1 MYFFRVEISSFDD
14 EKKVLYL
21 IPDQSDTDEHGIP
34 FQEKLLTSSPQYK
47 EFVKE
52 TKTSVVD
59 VEYTVYRT
67 SAPIAGAITDE
78 SFEQMS
84 QDNALELLDG
94 NEFSITTGKSAK
106 SSGKGGNKSTYIVFG
121 MIATVIVLMI
131 IISAVTGNKGE
142 GKAGTGTTEATAEIT
157 AEIKTNESETH
168 EAVTTEPVSAT
179 KEPEQL
185 TSEPAFVDTP
195 PQETA
200 ESITADTQT
209 AEPENVVSSSSGGS
223 TSSSTQS
230 EYTISFHANGGT
242 GTLAV
247 TEKPHNKAV
256 LPCSDK
262 RAEQA
267 QPESETLLR
276 QKVGASY
283 AETSELYSNKTK
295 DNNPDIINPS
305 ITRTREEPEESCVP
319 VADMIDGMDFEQL
332 KEERACYA
340 QIVRDNTDY
349 DILVEQFPEQA
360 DEINELIS
368 IMVDVICSQK
378 KTIRANGEEKPHDVV
393 KSRLLKL
400 NSSHIEYVLA
410 ALKKNTSDVRNIRS
424 YLITALYNAPVT
436 MSSFYRAEVN
446 HDMFGKR

>member
-1 MYFFRVEISSFDD
+1 MNAIFQLLNPNNTVSVNRPLAHAIGLNEAVVYGALVAKYYWYSDRGMLDDGWFYSTAPDLQESTALTEKQQKRCVDALVKLGLLRCELRGMPAKRSFYIIEDID
-14 EKKVLYL
+14 LIQSLLAAGEAAMRQIKPAAAESYEKKR
-21 IPDQSDTDEHGIP
+21 
-34 FQEKLLTSSPQYK
+34 
-47 EFVKE
+47 
-52 TKTSVVD
+52 KTSA
-59 VEYTVYRT
+59 EPT
-67 SAPIAGAITDE
+67 E
-78 SFEQMS
+78 STARM
-84 QDNALELLDG
+84 
-94 NEFSITTGKSAK
+94 NEFLAK
-106 SSGKGGNKSTYIVFG
+106 
-121 MIATVIVLMI
+121 
-131 IISAVTGNKGE
+131 
-142 GKAGTGTTEATAEIT
+142 
-157 AEIKTNESETH
+157 
-168 EAVTTEPVSAT
+168 
-179 KEPEQL
+179 
-185 TSEPAFVDTP
+185 AF
-195 PQETA
+195 
-200 ESITADTQT
+200 
-209 AEPENVVSSSSGGS
+209 
-223 TSSSTQS
+223 
-230 EYTISFHANGGT
+230 GGT
-242 GTLAV
+242 IPAAEQPSDVAV

-262 RAEQA
+262 RAEQE

-276 QKVGASY
+276 QKVGASSD
-283 AETSELYSNKTK
+283 ETSELYSNKTK

-319 VADMIDGMDFEQL
+319 AADMIDGMDFEQL

>member
-1 MYFFRVEISSFDD
+1 MNAIFQLLNPNNTVSVNRPLAHAIGLNEAVVYGALVAKYYWYSDRGMLDDGWFYSTAPDLQESTALTEKQQKRCVDALVKLGLLRCELRGMPAKRSFYIIEEIDLIQSLLAAGEAAMRQIKPAAAESY
-14 EKKVLYL
+14 EKKR
-21 IPDQSDTDEHGIP
+21 
-34 FQEKLLTSSPQYK
+34 
-47 EFVKE
+47 
-52 TKTSVVD
+52 KTSA
-59 VEYTVYRT
+59 EPT
-67 SAPIAGAITDE
+67 E
-78 SFEQMS
+78 STARM
-84 QDNALELLDG
+84 
-94 NEFSITTGKSAK
+94 NEFLAK
-106 SSGKGGNKSTYIVFG
+106 
-121 MIATVIVLMI
+121 
-131 IISAVTGNKGE
+131 
-142 GKAGTGTTEATAEIT
+142 
-157 AEIKTNESETH
+157 
-168 EAVTTEPVSAT
+168 
-179 KEPEQL
+179 
-185 TSEPAFVDTP
+185 AF
-195 PQETA
+195 
-200 ESITADTQT
+200 
-209 AEPENVVSSSSGGS
+209 
-223 TSSSTQS
+223 
-230 EYTISFHANGGT
+230 GGT
-242 GTLAV
+242 IPAAEQPSDVDV

-262 RAEQA
+262 RAEQV
-267 QPESETLLR
+267 QPESEALLR
-276 QKVGASY
+276 QKVGASS

-319 VADMIDGMDFEQL
+319 AADMIDGMDFEQL

-410 ALKKNTSDVRNIRS
+410 ALKKNTSYVRNIRS

>member
-1 MYFFRVEISSFDD
+1 MNAIFQLLNPNNTVSVNRPLAHAIGLNEAVVYGALVAKYYWYSDRGMLDDGWFYSTAPDLQESTALTEKQQKRCVDALVKLGLLRCELRGMPAKRSFYIIEEIDLIQSLLAAGEAAMRQIKPAAAESY
-14 EKKVLYL
+14 EKKR
-21 IPDQSDTDEHGIP
+21 
-34 FQEKLLTSSPQYK
+34 
-47 EFVKE
+47 
-52 TKTSVVD
+52 KTSA
-59 VEYTVYRT
+59 EPT
-67 SAPIAGAITDE
+67 E
-78 SFEQMS
+78 STARM
-84 QDNALELLDG
+84 
-94 NEFSITTGKSAK
+94 NEFLAK
-106 SSGKGGNKSTYIVFG
+106 
-121 MIATVIVLMI
+121 
-131 IISAVTGNKGE
+131 
-142 GKAGTGTTEATAEIT
+142 
-157 AEIKTNESETH
+157 
-168 EAVTTEPVSAT
+168 
-179 KEPEQL
+179 
-185 TSEPAFVDTP
+185 AF
-195 PQETA
+195 
-200 ESITADTQT
+200 
-209 AEPENVVSSSSGGS
+209 
-223 TSSSTQS
+223 
-230 EYTISFHANGGT
+230 GGT
-242 GTLAV
+242 IPAAEQPSDVDV

-262 RAEQA
+262 RAEQV
-267 QPESETLLR
+267 QPESEALLR

-319 VADMIDGMDFEQL
+319 AADMIDGMDFEQL

>member
-1 MYFFRVEISSFDD
+1 MNAIFQLLNPNNTVSVNRPLAHAIGLNEAVVYGALVAKYYWYSDRGMLDDGWFYSTAPDLQESTALTEKQQKRCVDALVKLGLLRCELRGMPAKRSFYIIEDID
-14 EKKVLYL
+14 LIQSLLAAGEAAMRQIKPAAAESYEKKR
-21 IPDQSDTDEHGIP
+21 
-34 FQEKLLTSSPQYK
+34 
-47 EFVKE
+47 
-52 TKTSVVD
+52 KTSA
-59 VEYTVYRT
+59 EPT
-67 SAPIAGAITDE
+67 E
-78 SFEQMS
+78 STARM
-84 QDNALELLDG
+84 
-94 NEFSITTGKSAK
+94 NEFLAK
-106 SSGKGGNKSTYIVFG
+106 
-121 MIATVIVLMI
+121 
-131 IISAVTGNKGE
+131 
-142 GKAGTGTTEATAEIT
+142 
-157 AEIKTNESETH
+157 
-168 EAVTTEPVSAT
+168 
-179 KEPEQL
+179 
-185 TSEPAFVDTP
+185 AF
-195 PQETA
+195 
-200 ESITADTQT
+200 
-209 AEPENVVSSSSGGS
+209 
-223 TSSSTQS
+223 
-230 EYTISFHANGGT
+230 GGT
-242 GTLAV
+242 IPAAEQPSDVAV

-256 LPCSDK
+256 LHCSDK
-262 RAEQA
+262 RVEQA

-276 QKVGASY
+276 QKVGASSD
-283 AETSELYSNKTK
+283 ETSELYSNKTK

-319 VADMIDGMDFEQL
+319 AADMIDGMDFEQL

>member
-1 MYFFRVEISSFDD
+1 MNAIFQLLNPNNTVSVNRPLAHAIGLNEAVVYGALVAKYYWYSDRGMLDDGWFYSTAPDLQESTALTEKQQKRCVDALVKLGLLRCELRGMPAKRSFYIIEDID
-14 EKKVLYL
+14 LIQSLLAAGEAAMRQIKPAAAESYEKKR
-21 IPDQSDTDEHGIP
+21 
-34 FQEKLLTSSPQYK
+34 
-47 EFVKE
+47 
-52 TKTSVVD
+52 KTSA
-59 VEYTVYRT
+59 EPT
-67 SAPIAGAITDE
+67 E
-78 SFEQMS
+78 STARM
-84 QDNALELLDG
+84 
-94 NEFSITTGKSAK
+94 NEFLAK
-106 SSGKGGNKSTYIVFG
+106 
-121 MIATVIVLMI
+121 
-131 IISAVTGNKGE
+131 
-142 GKAGTGTTEATAEIT
+142 
-157 AEIKTNESETH
+157 
-168 EAVTTEPVSAT
+168 
-179 KEPEQL
+179 
-185 TSEPAFVDTP
+185 AF
-195 PQETA
+195 
-200 ESITADTQT
+200 
-209 AEPENVVSSSSGGS
+209 
-223 TSSSTQS
+223 
-230 EYTISFHANGGT
+230 GGT
-242 GTLAV
+242 IPAAEQPSDVAV

-262 RAEQA
+262 RAEQV
-267 QPESETLLR
+267 QPESEALLR

-319 VADMIDGMDFEQL
+319 AADMIDGMDFEQL

>member
-1 MYFFRVEISSFDD
+1 MNAIFQLLNPNNTVSVNRPLAHAIGLNEAVVYGALVAKYYWYSDRGMLDDGWFYSTAPDLQESTALTEKQKKRCVDALVKLGLLRCELRGMPAKRSFYIIEEIDLIQSLLAAGEAAMRQIKPAAAESY
-14 EKKVLYL
+14 EKKR
-21 IPDQSDTDEHGIP
+21 
-34 FQEKLLTSSPQYK
+34 
-47 EFVKE
+47 
-52 TKTSVVD
+52 KTSA
-59 VEYTVYRT
+59 EPT
-67 SAPIAGAITDE
+67 E
-78 SFEQMS
+78 STARM
-84 QDNALELLDG
+84 
-94 NEFSITTGKSAK
+94 NEFLAK
-106 SSGKGGNKSTYIVFG
+106 
-121 MIATVIVLMI
+121 
-131 IISAVTGNKGE
+131 
-142 GKAGTGTTEATAEIT
+142 
-157 AEIKTNESETH
+157 
-168 EAVTTEPVSAT
+168 
-179 KEPEQL
+179 
-185 TSEPAFVDTP
+185 AF
-195 PQETA
+195 
-200 ESITADTQT
+200 
-209 AEPENVVSSSSGGS
+209 
-223 TSSSTQS
+223 
-230 EYTISFHANGGT
+230 GGT
-242 GTLAV
+242 IPAAEQPSDVDV

-262 RAEQA
+262 RAEQV
-267 QPESETLLR
+267 QPESEALLR
-276 QKVGASY
+276 QKVGASS

-319 VADMIDGMDFEQL
+319 AADMIDGMDFEQL

>member
-1 MYFFRVEISSFDD
+1 MNAIFQLLTPNNTVSVNRPLAHAIGLNEAVVYGALVAKYYWYSDRGMLDDGWFYSTAPDLQESTALTEKQQKRCVDALVKLGLLRCELRGMPAKRSFYIIEEIDLIQSLLAAGEAAMRQIKPAAAESY
-14 EKKVLYL
+14 EKKR
-21 IPDQSDTDEHGIP
+21 
-34 FQEKLLTSSPQYK
+34 
-47 EFVKE
+47 
-52 TKTSVVD
+52 KTSA
-59 VEYTVYRT
+59 EPT
-67 SAPIAGAITDE
+67 E
-78 SFEQMS
+78 STARM
-84 QDNALELLDG
+84 
-94 NEFSITTGKSAK
+94 NEFLAK
-106 SSGKGGNKSTYIVFG
+106 
-121 MIATVIVLMI
+121 
-131 IISAVTGNKGE
+131 
-142 GKAGTGTTEATAEIT
+142 
-157 AEIKTNESETH
+157 
-168 EAVTTEPVSAT
+168 
-179 KEPEQL
+179 
-185 TSEPAFVDTP
+185 AF
-195 PQETA
+195 
-200 ESITADTQT
+200 
-209 AEPENVVSSSSGGS
+209 
-223 TSSSTQS
+223 
-230 EYTISFHANGGT
+230 GGT
-242 GTLAV
+242 IPAAEQPSDVDV

-262 RAEQA
+262 RAEQV
-267 QPESETLLR
+267 QPESEALLR
-276 QKVGASY
+276 QKVGASS

-319 VADMIDGMDFEQL
+319 AADMIDGMDFEQL

>member
-1 MYFFRVEISSFDD
+1 MNAIFQLLNPNNTVSVNRPLAHAIGLNEAVVYGALVAKYYWYSDRGMLDDGWFYSTAPDLQESTALTEKQQKRCVDALVKLGLLRCELRGMPAKRSFYIIEDID
-14 EKKVLYL
+14 LIQSLLAAGEAAMRQIKPAAAESYEKKR
-21 IPDQSDTDEHGIP
+21 
-34 FQEKLLTSSPQYK
+34 
-47 EFVKE
+47 
-52 TKTSVVD
+52 KTSA
-59 VEYTVYRT
+59 EPT
-67 SAPIAGAITDE
+67 E
-78 SFEQMS
+78 STARM
-84 QDNALELLDG
+84 
-94 NEFSITTGKSAK
+94 NEFLAK
-106 SSGKGGNKSTYIVFG
+106 
-121 MIATVIVLMI
+121 
-131 IISAVTGNKGE
+131 
-142 GKAGTGTTEATAEIT
+142 
-157 AEIKTNESETH
+157 
-168 EAVTTEPVSAT
+168 
-179 KEPEQL
+179 
-185 TSEPAFVDTP
+185 AF
-195 PQETA
+195 
-200 ESITADTQT
+200 
-209 AEPENVVSSSSGGS
+209 
-223 TSSSTQS
+223 
-230 EYTISFHANGGT
+230 GGT
-242 GTLAV
+242 IPAAEQPSDAAV

-262 RAEQA
+262 RAAAGRCEAETQSPARTPGIKVSAEQA

-276 QKVGASY
+276 QKVGASSD
-283 AETSELYSNKTK
+283 ETSELYSNKTK

-319 VADMIDGMDFEQL
+319 AADMIDGMDFEQL

-393 KSRLLKL
+393 KSQLLKL

>member
-1 MYFFRVEISSFDD
+1 MNAIFQLLNPNNTVSVNHPLAHAIGLNEAVVYGALVAKYYWYSDRGMLDDGWFYSTAPDLQESTALTEKQQKRCVDALVKLGLLRCELRGMPAKRSFYIIEEIDLIQSLLAAGEAAMRQIKPAAAESY
-14 EKKVLYL
+14 EKKR
-21 IPDQSDTDEHGIP
+21 
-34 FQEKLLTSSPQYK
+34 
-47 EFVKE
+47 
-52 TKTSVVD
+52 KTSA
-59 VEYTVYRT
+59 EPT
-67 SAPIAGAITDE
+67 E
-78 SFEQMS
+78 STARM
-84 QDNALELLDG
+84 
-94 NEFSITTGKSAK
+94 NEFLAK
-106 SSGKGGNKSTYIVFG
+106 
-121 MIATVIVLMI
+121 
-131 IISAVTGNKGE
+131 
-142 GKAGTGTTEATAEIT
+142 
-157 AEIKTNESETH
+157 
-168 EAVTTEPVSAT
+168 
-179 KEPEQL
+179 
-185 TSEPAFVDTP
+185 AF
-195 PQETA
+195 
-200 ESITADTQT
+200 
-209 AEPENVVSSSSGGS
+209 
-223 TSSSTQS
+223 
-230 EYTISFHANGGT
+230 GGT
-242 GTLAV
+242 IPAAEQPSDVDV

-262 RAEQA
+262 RAEQV
-267 QPESETLLR
+267 QPESEALLR
-276 QKVGASY
+276 QKVGASS

-319 VADMIDGMDFEQL
+319 AADMIDGMDFEQL